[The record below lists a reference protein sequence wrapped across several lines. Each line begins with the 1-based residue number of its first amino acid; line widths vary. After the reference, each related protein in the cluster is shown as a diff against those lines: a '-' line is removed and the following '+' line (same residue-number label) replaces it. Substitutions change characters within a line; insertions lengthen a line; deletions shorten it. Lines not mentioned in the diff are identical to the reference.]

1 VLGFGNLMAN
11 ARDNDNKARLSPD
24 VCGAMASWPQ
34 ALKAPHAPH
43 AQGGQAF
50 RAKFRSKRSA
60 LDTLSASDD
69 HQPMAIQALI
79 FGIHLARS
87 TRGKPCAPPQA

>member
-24 VCGAMASWPQ
+24 VCGAMASWHQ
-34 ALKAPHAPH
+34 ALKAPH

-50 RAKFRSKRSA
+50 RAKFR
-60 LDTLSASDD
+60 
-69 HQPMAIQALI
+69 
-79 FGIHLARS
+79 
-87 TRGKPCAPPQA
+87 GKV